1 MPILG
6 VLQRQLV
13 SYIRRGDWK
22 RLRKALDAPSFVDAA
37 RSLHERPAFFGAS
50 ILHLAL
56 RHGAPAAVIAGIAE
70 RFPETLLL
78 VDAAGRSPLH
88 AGCAVGRS
96 SDVVAAIA
104 RAGPSAC
111 MRRDR
116 KGRVPLHYAC
126 GASGGLRKK
135 PRRLDAG
142 AIFCLVSMAPSSVH
156 VKDIDN
162 ANAIEAA
169 ILSGADMKL
178 IAFLQD
184 ASMAEHLRK
193 QGKLDKEV
201 IAKWG
206 LATLMRWC

>member
-135 PRRLDAG
+135 PHRLDAG
-142 AIFCLVSMAPSSVH
+142 AIFRFVSMAPSSVH
-156 VKDIDN
+156 VKDIGN

-169 ILSGADMKL
+169 TLSGAD
-178 IAFLQD
+178 
-184 ASMAEHLRK
+184 LRK
-193 QGKLDKEV
+193 QGQLDKEA
-201 IAKWG
+201 IAK
-206 LATLMRWC
+206 